1 VLEIV
6 RFDPTPCGYPKPRI
20 PVLPKR
26 LQLNL
31 FSSSSSRQRPGS
43 GPSTNETADSL
54 EPRHSGEGRNPG
66 NSTNWTPAF
75 AGVTNSSA
83 LSFLDSGLR
92 RNDDH
97 GNSNFRSFARGRYAL
112 CAAYELAGL
121 KSETTLLAPSYHC
134 LTMLDPAIHLGADV
148 QLYPLNPDLSPNIEQ
163 LDILFG
169 ECTSPVK
176 ALVATHFFGIRQD
189 FTLLQRWCQQRDI
202 VLIEDCSHTLFTED
216 CQAPGIGLFG
226 SLVTASPY
234 KFYPCE
240 DGGLLHVSDPSCFST
255 TTETP
260 KHSSPRRR
268 PGSSSLDFLD
278 SGLRRNDD
286 FSMDQHVPD
295 TVAPSLSAE
304 LRVIKHTLEHHVAA
318 LMDAPDDL
326 DRQLSTLLQTPNTR
340 AATTRHEY
348 KEPSNSFSPIL
359 INRSASRISR
369 WLIRRTSPESI
380 AEKRRSNYSRWL
392 DATRNLPNGHPLYP
406 QLPDDCVPYMFP
418 LYIDHPEPHFD
429 LLKRLGFPVWRWDEM
444 AVSACR
450 VATDYR
456 LHLLHLP
463 CHQSLT
469 EAQMDWLV
477 AAIRQVMQT
486 PADGER

>member
-1 VLEIV
+1 MLEIV
-6 RFDPTPCGYPKPRI
+6 RFDPTSCGYPKPRI

-26 LQLNL
+26 LQLKL
-31 FSSSSSRQRPGS
+31 LRFSSSRRRPGS
-43 GPSTNETADSL
+43 SPSTNETADSL
-54 EPRHSGEGRNPG
+54 ETRHSGVGRNPE

-83 LSFLDSGLR
+83 FPFLEPGLR

-97 GNSNFRSFARGRYAL
+97 RNSNFRSFARGRYAL

-121 KSETTLLAPSYHC
+121 ESGTTLLAPSYHC

-148 QLYPLNPDLSPNIEQ
+148 QLYPLNPDLSPDIKQ
-163 LDILFG
+163 LDTLVG
-169 ECTSPVK
+169 ECASPVK

-202 VLIEDCSHTLFTED
+202 VLIEDCSHTLFTENY
-216 CQAPGIGLFG
+216 QAPGIGLFG
-226 SLVTASPY
+226 SFVAASPY
-234 KFYPCE
+234 KFFPCE
-240 DGGLLHVSDPSCFST
+240 DGGLLYARDEST
-255 TTETP
+255 LQNI
-260 KHSSPRRR
+260 R
-268 PGSSSLDFLD
+268 
-278 SGLRRNDD
+278 
-286 FSMDQHVPD
+286 
-295 TVAPSLSAE
+295 TVAPSLLEEVRAAK
-304 LRVIKHTLEHHVAA
+304 RTLEHHAAA
-318 LMDAPDDL
+318 LGESPHDL
-326 DRQLSTLLQTPNTR
+326 DRQLSALSQMPKTP
-340 AATTRHEY
+340 ATTARHGY
-348 KEPSNSFSPIL
+348 TSPSSSFSPNL
-359 INRSASRISR
+359 INQSASRISR
-369 WLIRRTSPESI
+369 WLVRRTSPDSI
-380 AEKRRSNYSRWL
+380 AERRRANYSRWL
-392 DATRNLPNGHPLYP
+392 DATRNLPKGRPLYP
-406 QLPDDCVPYMFP
+406 LLPDDCVPYMFP

-429 LLKRLGFPVWRWDEM
+429 LLKRLAFPVWRWDEM

-477 AAIRQVMQT
+477 AAIQKVMQM